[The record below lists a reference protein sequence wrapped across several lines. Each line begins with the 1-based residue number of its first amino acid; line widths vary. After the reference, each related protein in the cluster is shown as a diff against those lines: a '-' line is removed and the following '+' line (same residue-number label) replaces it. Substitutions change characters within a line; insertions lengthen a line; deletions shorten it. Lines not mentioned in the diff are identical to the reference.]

1 MHGGVVPL
9 SYVATHNITLDTKKT
24 LLQCYPFAP
33 CPIRPLV
40 PFAPMAHAA
49 PVDLVRSSLN
59 WNTPGN

>member
-33 CPIRPLV
+33 LSHSSPCPVCPHG
-40 PFAPMAHAA
+40 PCG
-49 PVDLVRSSLN
+49 
-59 WNTPGN
+59 PGGPCSVFIELEHSW